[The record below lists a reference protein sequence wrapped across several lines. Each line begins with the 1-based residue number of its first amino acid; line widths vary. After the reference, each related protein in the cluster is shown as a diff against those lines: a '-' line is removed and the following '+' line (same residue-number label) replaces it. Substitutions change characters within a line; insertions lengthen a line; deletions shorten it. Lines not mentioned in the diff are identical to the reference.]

1 MGFDQ
6 KGFLVFRVKQGR
18 SGKWNV
24 LKVGILKPLASFDT
38 QKAAT
43 EYVHDLVSAKNG
55 LKAEIFIE
63 RGLQTAEVD
72 TTGSPRRE

>member
-24 LKVGILKPLASFDT
+24 MQVGIMKPLASFDT
-38 QKAAT
+38 QKEAT
-43 EYVHDLVSAKNG
+43 EYVQDLVRTKNG
-55 LKAEIFIE
+55 SKSEIFIE
-63 RGLQTAEVD
+63 RGLQTAEAD
-72 TTGSPRRE
+72 TTDSRRRE